1 MLIKYKKSIRFILEI
16 FSKNVCTFA
25 AVKQKQLKSRK
36 MEALDKE
43 GMANIMGGGWYYLP
57 DGTKVYLPD
66 DEGDDDDIIFV

>member
-1 MLIKYKKSIRFILEI
+1 
-16 FSKNVCTFA
+16 
-25 AVKQKQLKSRK
+25 

-66 DEGDDDDIIFV
+66 DEGQYSVNSYVID

>member
-1 MLIKYKKSIRFILEI
+1 
-16 FSKNVCTFA
+16 
-25 AVKQKQLKSRK
+25 

-57 DGTKVYLPD
+57 DGTKIYLPD

>member
-1 MLIKYKKSIRFILEI
+1 
-16 FSKNVCTFA
+16 
-25 AVKQKQLKSRK
+25 

-43 GMANIMGGGWYYLP
+43 GMENIMGGEWYYLP

>member
-1 MLIKYKKSIRFILEI
+1 
-16 FSKNVCTFA
+16 
-25 AVKQKQLKSRK
+25 

-66 DEGDDDDIIFV
+66 CTSLKKVVT